1 MASFRIWVRPEPF
14 DFGIC
19 QIPPPSKL
27 NVGNLHKL
35 AAYAKSRGAQGWP
48 NMSYRLWSHC
58 ACSKLRM
65 TEDQAHNYFETF
77 RLVWHEHNAS
87 EALQWAESYRKCK
100 TADDRDRLLHHELVP
115 VPEFLLYLHIQLSM
129 KISLKS
135 KFISGDAWRSITD
148 TFDKRASTS
157 KVKLHHTVLQYI
169 LRYEANDVSN
179 VISITQMKIHTWTIF
194 QATYR
199 NCFNC

>member
-1 MASFRIWVRPEPF
+1 
-14 DFGIC
+14 
-19 QIPPPSKL
+19 
-27 NVGNLHKL
+27 
-35 AAYAKSRGAQGWP
+35 
-48 NMSYRLWSHC
+48 
-58 ACSKLRM
+58 M

-157 KVKLHHTVLQYI
+157 KHHSNEDTHVDYISSHLQELLQLLVELDSFSSPKAAASDQTITADGISALEYLLGCEFCTESERKPTRLREVALLQSELAHCGYSKVSSI
-169 LRYEANDVSN
+169 L
-179 VISITQMKIHTWTIF
+179 
-194 QATYR
+194 
-199 NCFNC
+199 